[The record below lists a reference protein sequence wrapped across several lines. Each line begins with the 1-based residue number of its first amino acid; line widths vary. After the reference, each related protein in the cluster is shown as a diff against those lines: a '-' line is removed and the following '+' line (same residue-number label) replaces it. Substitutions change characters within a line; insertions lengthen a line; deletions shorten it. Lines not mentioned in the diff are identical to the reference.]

1 MPSTPVLWHFPV
13 SHFNE
18 KVRWALDFKRIPH
31 VRKALFLDYLP
42 RALWAT
48 GHPTLPIL
56 VVDGKA
62 IGDSTRILEALEEW
76 KPDPHSIR
84 ATAPIAAVR
93 WSSRILRRGA
103 R

>member
-56 VVDGKA
+56 VLDGKA
-62 IGDSTRILEALEEW
+62 IGDSTRILEAVEEW
-76 KPDPHSIR
+76 KPDPPLYPSDAAARSI
-84 ATAPIAAVR
+84 
-93 WSSRILRRGA
+93 SSRSRWLSA
-103 R
+103 E